1 MKKLLLGLLVSILL
15 VTGCTSVTK
24 TGALG
29 IDRQQLMLVSYE
41 KMDKISAEAYVKAL
55 KEARDKGKLNI
66 DPILTKRV
74 RDIANR
80 LIAQTGTF
88 RDDAL
93 KWKWQVNVVD
103 EDTVNAWCMPGGRIV
118 VYSGIVNKLNLTDAQ
133 LAAVMGHEIAHALR
147 EHGREQASTNQL
159 VGVGILAIATAAGL
173 GSVGITALGIATQFS
188 IQMPFSRQHE
198 TEADRIGT
206 ELMARAGYD
215 PKKAVEVW
223 VKMNNTNVGKIPEI
237 LSTHPSNESKVKDLR
252 EIALKLEPIYLAS
265 KNNTYLWDS
274 DKENTLQMI
283 DDFMGRVH
291 NENYSIATTNLISK
305 IVDNIKEL
313 VIERYEAIED
323 SRFYAREF
331 DALEKKLATIKN
343 KRSKEYLETYKETAV
358 QGDRMWKYLAVMLKT
373 TSRID
378 KLAEALADFTE
389 EARIG

>member
-1 MKKLLLGLLVSILL
+1 MKKLLLGLLTSILL

-66 DPILTKRV
+66 DPILTK
-74 RDIANR
+74 

-88 RDDAL
+88 REDAL

-215 PKKAVEVW
+215 PKEAVEVW

-237 LSTHPSNESKVKDLR
+237 LSTHPSNESRVKDLK
-252 EIALKLEPIYLAS
+252 EIAIKLEPIYLAS
-265 KNNTYLWDS
+265 KNNTL
-274 DKENTLQMI
+274 
-283 DDFMGRVH
+283 
-291 NENYSIATTNLISK
+291 
-305 IVDNIKEL
+305 IKE
-313 VIERYEAIED
+313 
-323 SRFYAREF
+323 
-331 DALEKKLATIKN
+331 K
-343 KRSKEYLETYKETAV
+343 
-358 QGDRMWKYLAVMLKT
+358 Q
-373 TSRID
+373 
-378 KLAEALADFTE
+378 
-389 EARIG
+389 

>member
-215 PKKAVEVW
+215 PKEAVEVW

>member
-1 MKKLLLGLLVSILL
+1 MKKLLLGLLTSLL
-15 VTGCTSVTK
+15 LATGCTSVTK

-55 KEARDKGKLNI
+55 KEARDKG
-66 DPILTKRV
+66 
-74 RDIANR
+74 
-80 LIAQTGTF
+80 
-88 RDDAL
+88 
-93 KWKWQVNVVD
+93 
-103 EDTVNAWCMPGGRIV
+103 
-118 VYSGIVNKLNLTDAQ
+118 KLNLTDAQ

-215 PKKAVEVW
+215 PKEAVEVW

-237 LSTHPSNESKVKDLR
+237 LSTHPSNESRVKDLR

-265 KNNTYLWDS
+265 KNNTL
-274 DKENTLQMI
+274 
-283 DDFMGRVH
+283 
-291 NENYSIATTNLISK
+291 
-305 IVDNIKEL
+305 IKE
-313 VIERYEAIED
+313 
-323 SRFYAREF
+323 
-331 DALEKKLATIKN
+331 K
-343 KRSKEYLETYKETAV
+343 
-358 QGDRMWKYLAVMLKT
+358 Q
-373 TSRID
+373 
-378 KLAEALADFTE
+378 
-389 EARIG
+389 

>member
-1 MKKLLLGLLVSILL
+1 MKLRKIVATLLASALL

-80 LIAQTGTF
+80 L
-88 RDDAL
+88 
-93 KWKWQVNVVD
+93 
-103 EDTVNAWCMPGGRIV
+103 
-118 VYSGIVNKLNLTDAQ
+118 
-133 LAAVMGHEIAHALR
+133 
-147 EHGREQASTNQL
+147 
-159 VGVGILAIATAAGL
+159 LAIATAAGL

-215 PKKAVEVW
+215 PKEAVEVW

-237 LSTHPSNESKVKDLR
+237 LSTHPSNESRVKDLR
-252 EIALKLEPIYLAS
+252 EIAVKLEPIYLAS
-265 KNNTYLWDS
+265 KNNTL
-274 DKENTLQMI
+274 
-283 DDFMGRVH
+283 
-291 NENYSIATTNLISK
+291 
-305 IVDNIKEL
+305 IKE
-313 VIERYEAIED
+313 
-323 SRFYAREF
+323 
-331 DALEKKLATIKN
+331 K
-343 KRSKEYLETYKETAV
+343 
-358 QGDRMWKYLAVMLKT
+358 Q
-373 TSRID
+373 
-378 KLAEALADFTE
+378 
-389 EARIG
+389 

>member
-1 MKKLLLGLLVSILL
+1 MKKLLLGLLTSILL

-74 RDIANR
+74 RDIASK

-188 IQMPFSRQHE
+188 IQMPFSRSHE

-215 PKKAVEVW
+215 PKEAVEVW

-237 LSTHPSNESKVKDLR
+237 LSTHPSNESRVKDLR
-252 EIALKLEPIYLAS
+252 EIAVKLEPIYLAS
-265 KNNTYLWDS
+265 KNNTL
-274 DKENTLQMI
+274 
-283 DDFMGRVH
+283 
-291 NENYSIATTNLISK
+291 
-305 IVDNIKEL
+305 IKE
-313 VIERYEAIED
+313 
-323 SRFYAREF
+323 
-331 DALEKKLATIKN
+331 KK
-343 KRSKEYLETYKETAV
+343 
-358 QGDRMWKYLAVMLKT
+358 
-373 TSRID
+373 
-378 KLAEALADFTE
+378 
-389 EARIG
+389 